1 LATDQINIIIPI
13 LVGLG
18 AVAFAILERGYKR
31 FLDEKKIAEAEGRT
45 LKFDLAYLINMIVTA
60 GVTSGF
66 VAIIPVLVET
76 VGQPNEVTFV
86 SLLLTAATGYTTAY
100 TILDK
105 MNTKTDVKIEVA
117 KMITDNKDL
126 KKELKESQNN
136 NKNPT

>member
-1 LATDQINIIIPI
+1 MIPTDELNVIIPI

-45 LKFDLAYLINMIVTA
+45 LKFDAAYMINMVVTA

-66 VAIIPVLVET
+66 VAIIPILVES
-76 VGQPNEVTFV
+76 VGTPAQITFV

-105 MNTKTDVKIEVA
+105 MNTKTDTKIEVA
-117 KMITDNKDL
+117 KMISDNKDL
-126 KKELKESQNN
+126 KKELKDSES
-136 NKNPT
+136 KKEE